1 MLEPITDAQAALWG
15 MKQLA
20 ASPHQHRVCS
30 LVPRGF
36 ERYARI
42 FHPAWQLDGGQCM
55 PIRWAAMAASTGSHV
70 HALMQW
76 RKIATPTLGGSEV
89 VAPDEGTIPAA
100 VSLPMLD
107 LLSSH
112 TGRDACWLGVW
123 QGWGRKWKEYRI
135 QAPQATKSIDT
146 GGGPERGVF
155 HSPAWKWDVF
165 GSSLKIVFSHLLKGV
180 GLTAKTSAIDTWGG
194 RTYDM
199 FRAPLKMAFS
209 PVFKS
214 VDQTANLIWAADRS
228 WWLTNDIDLNTSYIG
243 GNARLIDSLLAS
255 DDLEVWPARPE
266 DEITL
271 AADRLNREQLDS
283 DGGGG
288 KVVDLS
294 FLSEKELA
302 RLYKKEWTFLPNGRG
317 KLCRRYYQPF
327 WKSKPR
333 G

>member
-1 MLEPITDAQAALWG
+1 ME
-15 MKQLA
+15 QLA
-20 ASPHQHRVCS
+20 ASPHQHRVCF
-30 LVPRGF
+30 LVPKGF

-42 FHPAWQLDGGQCM
+42 FHPAWQLDGGQRM

-89 VAPDEGTIPAA
+89 VGPDEGTIPAA
-100 VSLPMLD
+100 VSLPLLD
-107 LLSSH
+107 LLSPH

-123 QGWGRKWKEYRI
+123 QGWGRRWKEYRI
-135 QAPQATKSIDT
+135 QTPQATKSIDA
-146 GGGPERGVF
+146 GRGPERGVF

-214 VDQTANLIWAADRS
+214 GDQTANLIWAADRS

-266 DEITL
+266 DKVSYD
-271 AADRLNREQLDS
+271 ADRLNSGPLHPHGSVEDQA
-283 DGGGG
+283 
-288 KVVDLS
+288 DLS
-294 FLSEKELA
+294 AFLSKKELA
-302 RLYKKEWTFLPNGRG
+302 LLSKREWAFLPKRRG
-317 KLCRRYYQPF
+317 KQPPRYFRF
-327 WKSKPR
+327 WGS
-333 G
+333 